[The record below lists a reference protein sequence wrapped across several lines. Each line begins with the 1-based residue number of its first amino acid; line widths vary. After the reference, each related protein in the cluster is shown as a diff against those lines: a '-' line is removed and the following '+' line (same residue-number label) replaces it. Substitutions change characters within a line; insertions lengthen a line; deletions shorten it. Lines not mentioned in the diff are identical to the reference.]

1 MQARLKNI
9 FHIYLYVKQT
19 DLQRRSPV
27 LEPDIGPNFTILR
40 YYSGL
45 HVARAST
52 LKKPANNFCKEDELK
67 LSGSQNPADFYITLT
82 QLKVSDWETTLK
94 GEENNQKTGKF
105 P

>member
-1 MQARLKNI
+1 M

-19 DLQRRSPV
+19 DLQRRSAV
-27 LEPDIGPNFTILR
+27 LERVVGPNFTILR

-45 HVARAST
+45 PVARAST

-82 QLKVSDWETTLK
+82 QLKTSDWDTTLN
-94 GEENNQKTGKF
+94 GEKNIQKNGKF